1 MSIQNKIPASL
12 IAFGVVQIVAFSFF
26 MAGLDS
32 NINQNEKDHIRLS
45 ERVRIMEISVHSQA
59 VTIARMDENIKAIL
73 KSLTR

>member
-1 MSIQNKIPASL
+1 MSIEEKIPASL
-12 IAFGVVQIVAFSFF
+12 IAFGVIQIVAFSFF

-32 NINQNEKDHIRLS
+32 NISQNEKDLFLLS
-45 ERVRIMEISVHSQA
+45 ERVRIMEISIHSQA

>member
-45 ERVRIMEISVHSQA
+45 ERVRIMEISIHSQA

>member
-1 MSIQNKIPASL
+1 MSIDNKIPASL

-32 NINQNEKDHIRLS
+32 NISQNEKDHLRLS
-45 ERVRIMEISVHSQA
+45 ERVRIMEISIHSQA